1 MHPHLSQPLWLEECV
16 QIMKSSDK
24 KKQYYLYT
32 DYFQFNAQWNIYEDH
47 YWGFQ
52 FKVWT
57 WGCTVLQTMFCVYY
71 MYMQCVAIKECCNWN
86 NISMVRVM
94 NYTQASATE
103 RTWCEVIFIVYSKL
117 ITHSDN
123 VSQIRP
129 ASYGEDNGLM
139 LWRLI
144 QVRLYGEYCLS
155 TVVVTW
161 WSLAYRITGEW
172 PLTFSLAVSESK
184 SSSMSCETTL
194 TCLMKQPRKL
204 TLCNI

>member
-1 MHPHLSQPLWLEECV
+1 MHSE
-16 QIMKSSDK
+16 ISM
-24 KKQYYLYT
+24 
-32 DYFQFNAQWNIYEDH
+32 NIIIGIFFDNR
-47 YWGFQ
+47 

-57 WGCTVLQTMFCVYY
+57 WGCTVLQIMFCVLVKLTTCICSVWLSKNAVYFNGEGDELHSSISNRAY
-71 MYMQCVAIKECCNWN
+71 MMWSNF
-86 NISMVRVM
+86 
-94 NYTQASATE
+94 T
-103 RTWCEVIFIVYSKL
+103 VYSKL

-144 QVRLYGEYCLS
+144 QVRLYGEYYLS

-161 WSLAYRITGEW
+161 WSLAYRIMGEW

-204 TLCNI
+204 TLCNM